1 MPAASIAPERLADLA
16 ISAWKVR
23 ERARIIGNT
32 AVGCAVLDDNG
43 DVFVGCNIEH
53 RFRSHDIHAETAAL
67 SALVSGA
74 GARPVALLVAAERE
88 RFTPCGA
95 CLDWIFEL
103 GGPSCLI
110 LTQRS
115 PDEEPRTYQAETLMP
130 YYPS

>member
-1 MPAASIAPERLADLA
+1 MPAASIEPERLADLSR
-16 ISAWKVR
+16 SAWSVR
-23 ERARIIGNT
+23 KNSRIIGST
-32 AVGCAVLDDNG
+32 AVGCAVLDEDG
-43 DVFVGCNIEH
+43 RVFVGCNIEH

-67 SALVSGA
+67 SALVSGS
-74 GARPVALLVAAERE
+74 GARPVAVLIAAERE

-103 GGPSCLI
+103 GGPDCLV

-115 PDEEPRTYQAETLMP
+115 INDEPRTYRAESLMP